1 VALNAAGEVYV
12 SGDTSSSDFP
22 GGAPLTPDPTAGFL
36 TKMTNDLGTVLS
48 TTFLGARMPAF
59 AILESAPPFS
69 VPEIYT
75 TGRRFTGGL
84 DSPHAD
90 AYVVKL
96 VDDVNR
102 WQILQQ
108 NPTSLQMSAMMLDG
122 NNGVSGTQAIALPCR
137 TSDAC
142 SANWKF
148 FGSVDI
154 NRDGFADLVQYNPAT
169 GELRAWFRS
178 PAGDGAVA
186 GPQTLSRFC
195 GPSDGCSQTLQPV
208 GTGDFNHDGIGDLL
222 WHNNQT
228 GDFQAWLLD
237 GAGNVFATLTVG
249 NNCPST
255 CWVRTQIMGIGDFN
269 HDGIDDLL
277 ERDILTGRVTIVV
290 LNGSGGILSAQVLT
304 QTCGPLG
311 GCALTWSAFGL
322 ADVNHDG
329 FPDLLWVN
337 PKTGALQAW
346 LLNGTTRPLAIQPIS
361 QPCPTCTQASPPVGI
376 LRDLRITPQ
385 IL

>member
-1 VALNAAGEVYV
+1 
-12 SGDTSSSDFP
+12 
-22 GGAPLTPDPTAGFL
+22 
-36 TKMTNDLGTVLS
+36 
-48 TTFLGARMPAF
+48 
-59 AILESAPPFS
+59 
-69 VPEIYT
+69 
-75 TGRRFTGGL
+75 L

-122 NNGVSGTQAIALPCR
+122 NNGVSGTQAIALPCA

-148 FGSVDI
+148 FGAVDI

-178 PAGDGAVA
+178 PTGDGTVT

-249 NNCPST
+249 SNCAST

-269 HDGIDDLL
+269 HDGIDDLFT
-277 ERDILTGRVTIVV
+277 RDILTGRVTILV
-290 LNGSGGILSAQVLT
+290 LNGSGGVLSTQVLT

-329 FPDLLWVN
+329 FPDIVWVN
-337 PKTGALQAW
+337 PKTGGLKAW
-346 LLNGTTRPLAIQPIS
+346 LLNGTTRPAGTQPIS
-361 QPCPTCTQASPPVGI
+361 RPCPACTQAAPPVGI

-385 IL
+385 VL